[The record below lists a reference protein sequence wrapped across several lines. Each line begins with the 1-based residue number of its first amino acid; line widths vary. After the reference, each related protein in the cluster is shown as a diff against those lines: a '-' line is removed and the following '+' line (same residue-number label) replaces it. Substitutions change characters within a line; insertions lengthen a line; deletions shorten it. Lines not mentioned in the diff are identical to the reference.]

1 MTKNKLKNAVL
12 ILLAFVLMFS
22 GAFLGAR
29 IATMNTGTQTA
40 ETQAATTEQTGNI
53 AIPCFEEIRL
63 QAEQTAQSAYFYNPS
78 GNNCYFTVSLFL
90 DDTEL
95 YTSDM
100 IAPSEE
106 ITEIEL
112 LQPLSAGVYYE
123 GIIRYSCYDLDTMEK
138 LNGADVVTRLEVK
151 Q

>member
-1 MTKNKLKNAVL
+1 MSH
-12 ILLAFVLMFS
+12 I
-22 GAFLGAR
+22 
-29 IATMNTGTQTA
+29 TA
-40 ETQAATTEQTGNI
+40 EAAN
-53 AIPCFEEIRL
+53 L
-63 QAEQTAQSAYFYNPS
+63 N
-78 GNNCYFTVSLFL
+78 
-90 DDTEL
+90 
-95 YTSDM
+95 TSDM

>member
-40 ETQAATTEQTGNI
+40 ETQAGTTERTGNI

-63 QAEQTAQSAYFYNPS
+63 KAEQTAQSVYFYNPS
-78 GNNCYFTVSLFL
+78 GNNCYFTVSLFF